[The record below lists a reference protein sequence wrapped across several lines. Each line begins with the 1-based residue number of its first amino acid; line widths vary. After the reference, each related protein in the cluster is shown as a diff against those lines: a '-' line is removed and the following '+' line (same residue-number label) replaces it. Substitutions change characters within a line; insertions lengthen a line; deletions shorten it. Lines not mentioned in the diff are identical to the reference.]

1 MTARTSIVGAFRKA
15 LPILEWLPA
24 YRGEDLLSD
33 LRAGATVGVLVVPQ
47 AMAYAAL
54 AGVPPITGLYAAMV
68 SLVVYA
74 VFGTSRYISVGPVAI
89 DSLLTAAAVAPLADG
104 DQGRYVALTAL
115 LAVMIGAFQVGAG
128 LARLGAL
135 VNLLSVPVIAG
146 FTSAAA
152 LTIGVTQVK
161 DLLGL
166 DLSGSSSTFLDA
178 LGGIVPA
185 LSTIHVTTAI
195 VGVGALVALIT
206 AKRWVPWLPGPLV
219 LVALATFAVALLDLP
234 VRQIGEVPSGIPL
247 PAWPDVAWSD
257 VSALVPS
264 AAAIALISY
273 MESISTGSAFARRT
287 RTRVDPDQE
296 LVAVGLAN
304 AGAGLVQGM
313 PVAGGF
319 SRGAVNFNA
328 GARTPL
334 SGVFA
339 AVLVAVSL
347 LLLTPLLALVPKAV
361 LAAIILAAVVSLI
374 DISGARA
381 VARIRRSDLVALLA
395 TAAATLVLGP
405 TWGLAVG
412 VGVSF
417 ALFLRHL
424 NRPHMP
430 ELGYAASEEV
440 FRNVAR
446 HDVITHPEVLVV
458 RIDAPLSFVGA
469 RAVADDLADRLR
481 ARPGVRHL
489 VLDATAVNA
498 ADFTGVEMLGELR
511 RDLGEAGVDLW
522 LGGLRGPVR
531 DVLGRAAWFREL
543 EGRGRNHG
551 TVVGAVRALPL
562 TAGLAPA
569 GWPSAGVSGEPD
581 GPAGQPASA
590 TSTV

>member
-1 MTARTSIVGAFRKA
+1 MRRSSVAGPWARLVPIVG
-15 LPILEWLPA
+15 WLPG
-24 YRGEDLLSD
+24 YRRPDLAAD
-33 LRAGATVGVLVVPQ
+33 LRAGATVGVLVIPQ

-54 AGVPPITGLYAAMV
+54 AGVPPIAGLYAAMV

-74 VFGTSRYISVGPVAI
+74 IFGTSRFISVGPVAI

-104 DQGRYVALTAL
+104 DAGRYVMLTGL
-115 LAVMIGAFQVGAG
+115 LTVMIGIFQVGAG

-152 LTIGVTQVK
+152 LTIGLTQVR

-166 DLSGSSSTFLDA
+166 DLSGSSTTFAEALARVLPTLPTFDAATTA
-178 LGGIVPA
+178 LGVSA
-185 LSTIHVTTAI
+185 LF
-195 VGVGALVALIT
+195 GLVAL
-206 AKRWVPWLPGPLV
+206 KRWAPRVPGPLL
-219 LVALATFAVALLDLP
+219 LVGVATTVVVLLDLP

-247 PAWPDVAWSD
+247 PKWPGGEWADVAS
-257 VSALVPS
+257 LVPS

-287 RTRVDPDQE
+287 RTQIEPDRE

-304 AGAGLVQGM
+304 SAAGLMQGM

-334 SGVFA
+334 SGVVA
-339 AVLVAVSL
+339 AVLVAISL
-347 LLLTPLLALVPKAV
+347 LFLTPVLALIPKAA
-361 LAAIILAAVVSLI
+361 LAAIILAAVGTLV
-374 DISGARA
+374 DVRGARA
-381 VARIRRSDLVALLA
+381 VGRVRRSDLVALLA
-395 TAAATLVLGP
+395 TALATLILGP

-430 ELGYAASEEV
+430 ELGYADDQGM

-446 HDVITHPEVLVV
+446 HAAVTHPEVLVV
-458 RIDAPLSFVGA
+458 RVDAPLSFVGA
-469 RAVADDLADRLR
+469 RAISDDLVERLR
-481 ARPGVRHL
+481 DRPEVRFL
-489 VLDATAVNA
+489 VVDGTAINA
-498 ADFTGVEMLGELR
+498 ADFTGVEMLGQLVE
-511 RDLGEAGVDLW
+511 DLNETGVEVH

-531 DVLGRAAWFREL
+531 DVLQRTPWFRAL
-543 EGRGRNHG
+543 EAAGRSQG
-551 TVVGAVRALPL
+551 TVVDSVRALSVSSRP
-562 TAGLAPA
+562 P
-569 GWPSAGVSGEPD
+569 GWLDE
-581 GPAGQPASA
+581 
-590 TSTV
+590 TTTVDR

>member
-1 MTARTSIVGAFRKA
+1 MSDRTSRLAQFV
-15 LPILEWLPA
+15 PIAGWLPS
-24 YRGEDLLSD
+24 YRRDDLAAD
-33 LRAGATVGVLVVPQ
+33 LRAGATVGVLVIPQ

-54 AGVPPITGLYAAMV
+54 AGVPPIAGLYAAMV

-74 VFGTSRYISVGPVAI
+74 VFGTSRFISVGPVAI

-104 DQGRYVALTAL
+104 DTGRYVMLTAL
-115 LAVMIGAFQVGAG
+115 LSVMIGVMQVGAG

-152 LTIGVTQVK
+152 LTIGLTQVK

-166 DLSGSSSTFLDA
+166 ELTGSSATFVDA
-178 LGGIVPA
+178 LGGVVPA
-185 LSTIHVTTAI
+185 LSTIDPTTA
-195 VGVGALVALIT
+195 LIGGLSL
-206 AKRWVPWLPGPLV
+206 AGLLAVKRWLPKVPGPLL
-219 LVALATFAVALLDLP
+219 LVGLATLVVAALDLS
-234 VRQIGEVPSGIPL
+234 VRQIGAIPSGIPA
-247 PAWPDVAWSD
+247 PRWPDSAWSD
-257 VSALVPS
+257 VTALLPS

-273 MESISTGSAFARRT
+273 MESISTASAFARRT
-287 RTRVDPDQE
+287 RTRIQPDQE

-304 AGAGLVQGM
+304 SSAGLMQGM

-334 SGVFA
+334 SGVVA
-339 AVLVAVSL
+339 AVLVAISL
-347 LLLTPLLALVPKAV
+347 LLLTPLLALIPKAV
-361 LAAIILAAVVSLI
+361 LAAVILAAVASLV
-374 DISGARA
+374 DVRGARA
-381 VARIRRSDLVALLA
+381 VGRVRRSDLVSLLVTAL
-395 TAAATLVLGP
+395 ATLVLGP

-430 ELGYAASEEV
+430 ELGYAPGHRA
-440 FRNVAR
+440 FRNVER
-446 HDVITHPEVLVV
+446 HEAVTHPEVLVV

-469 RAVADDLADRLR
+469 RAIADDLAERLR
-481 ARPGVRHL
+481 VRPQVRHL

-498 ADFTGVEMLGELR
+498 ADFTGTEMLGELVT
-511 RDLGEAGVDLW
+511 DLGEAGIELW

-531 DVLGRAAWFREL
+531 DVLARTEWYSELADAGRVHE
-543 EGRGRNHG
+543 
-551 TVVGAVRALPL
+551 TVVDVVRALPVD
-562 TAGLAPA
+562 AQAQ
-569 GWPSAGVSGEPD
+569 PSAWP
-581 GPAGQPASA
+581 GPAGHRGQGDPA
-590 TSTV
+590 TST

>member
-1 MTARTSIVGAFRKA
+1 MSEPTSRLARV
-15 LPILEWLPA
+15 LPIAGWLPG
-24 YRGEDLLSD
+24 YRRDDLTAD
-33 LRAGATVGVLVVPQ
+33 LRAGATVGVLVIPQ

-54 AGVPPITGLYAAMV
+54 AGVPPIAGLYAAMV

-74 VFGTSRYISVGPVAI
+74 VFGTSRFISVGPVAI

-104 DQGRYVALTAL
+104 DTGRYVMLTAL
-115 LAVMIGAFQVGAG
+115 LTLMIGVLQVGAG

-152 LTIGVTQVK
+152 LTIGLTQVK

-166 DLSGSSSTFLDA
+166 ELSGSSSTFVDALAGVLPALTSIDPTTAA
-178 LGGIVPA
+178 LGG
-185 LSTIHVTTAI
+185 LSLA
-195 VGVGALVALIT
+195 GLVVV
-206 AKRWVPWLPGPLV
+206 KRWLPQLPGPLL
-219 LVALATFAVALLDLP
+219 LVALATLVVVVLDLS
-234 VRQIGEVPSGIPL
+234 VRQIGAIPSGIPA
-247 PAWPDVAWSD
+247 PRWPDGAWSD
-257 VSALVPS
+257 VTALLPA

-287 RTRVDPDQE
+287 RTRIQPDQE

-304 AGAGLVQGM
+304 GSAGLMQGM

-334 SGVFA
+334 SGVVA
-339 AVLVAVSL
+339 AVLVAISL
-347 LLLTPLLALVPKAV
+347 LLLTPLLALIPKAA
-361 LAAIILAAVVSLI
+361 LAAIILAAVASLV
-374 DISGARA
+374 DVRGARA
-381 VARIRRSDLVALLA
+381 VGRVRRSDLAALLA
-395 TAAATLVLGP
+395 TAVATLVLGP

-430 ELGYAASEEV
+430 ELGYAPGHRA
-440 FRNVAR
+440 FRNVER
-446 HDVITHPEVLVV
+446 HHAVTHPEVLVL

-469 RAVADDLADRLR
+469 RAIADDVAERLR
-481 ARPGVRHL
+481 ERPQVRYL

-498 ADFTGVEMLGELR
+498 ADFTGTEMLGELVT
-511 RDLGEAGVDLW
+511 DLAEAGVELW

-531 DVLGRAAWFREL
+531 DVLTRTEWYLEL
-543 EGRGRNHG
+543 ERSGRIRG
-551 TVVGAVRALPL
+551 TVVDVARALPL
-562 TAGLAPA
+562 EAAGLPDS
-569 GWPSAGVSGEPD
+569 WPRATDQPD
-581 GPAGQPASA
+581 PA
-590 TSTV
+590 TSTW

>member
-1 MTARTSIVGAFRKA
+1 MSDDAVRARMVRV
-15 LPILEWLPA
+15 LPILGWLPR
-24 YRGEDLLSD
+24 YRRDDVGAD

-54 AGVPPITGLYAAMV
+54 AGVPPIAGLYAAMV

-74 VFGTSRYISVGPVAI
+74 VFGTSRFISVGPVAI

-104 DQGRYVALTAL
+104 DTGRYVALTAL
-115 LAVMIGAFQVGAG
+115 LTVMIGVLQVGAG
-128 LARLGAL
+128 VARLGAL

-152 LTIGVTQVK
+152 LTIGFTQVRE
-161 DLLGL
+161 LLGL
-166 DLSGSSSTFLDA
+166 GETGSSATFVDAVAGVLPA
-178 LGGIVPA
+178 LGT
-185 LSTIHVTTAI
+185 LDLVTTV
-195 VGVGALVALIT
+195 VGVAALAGLVAL
-206 AKRWVPWLPGPLV
+206 KRWAPKVPGPLL
-219 LVALATFAVALLDLP
+219 LVALTTVVVVVADLQ
-234 VRQIGEVPSGIPL
+234 VRQIGQIPSGIPAPRL
-247 PAWPDVAWSD
+247 PDVVWGD
-257 VSALVPS
+257 VTSLVPA

-287 RTRVDPDQE
+287 RTRIEPDQE
-296 LVAVGLAN
+296 LVAVGLSNGA
-304 AGAGLVQGM
+304 AGLMQGM

-334 SGVFA
+334 AGVVA
-339 AVLVAVSL
+339 AVLVALSL
-347 LLLTPLLALVPKAV
+347 LFLTPLLALIPKAV
-361 LAAIILAAVVSLI
+361 LAAVILAAVASLV
-374 DISGARA
+374 DVKGARA
-381 VARIRRSDLVALLA
+381 VGRVRRSDLVALLA

-430 ELGYAASEEV
+430 ELGFAPGHGA
-440 FRNVAR
+440 FRNVER
-446 HDVITHPEVLVV
+446 HHAVTHPEVLVV

-469 RAVADDLADRLR
+469 RAIADDLAERLR
-481 ARPGVRHL
+481 QRPGVRFL

-498 ADFTGVEMLGELR
+498 ADFTGVEMLGELVT
-511 RDLGEAGVDLW
+511 DLEEAGVEVW

-531 DVLGRAAWFREL
+531 DVLSRTEWFVTLEDAGRARA
-543 EGRGRNHG
+543 
-551 TVVGAVRALPL
+551 TVVDAVRGLPL
-562 TAGLAPA
+562 DTDAVPSS
-569 GWPSAGVSGEPD
+569 WPT
-581 GPAGQPASA
+581 GQSDPA
-590 TSTV
+590 TSTW